1 MVQGAVK
8 KQKASAS
15 SKPTSKIGP
24 RSITPK
30 KSKLI
35 KKHKMNKKITAG
47 LIAKTEEQLAKRAGH
62 LELLAKERKE
72 KMKEKR
78 PQYKKK

>member
-1 MVQGAVK
+1 
-8 KQKASAS
+8 
-15 SKPTSKIGP
+15 
-24 RSITPK
+24 
-30 KSKLI
+30 
-35 KKHKMNKKITAG
+35 MNKKITAG

-78 PQYKKK
+78 PQHKKK